1 MAMTLPRPEP
11 FRIASIDI
19 FRALIMLL
27 MIFVNDLWSLENIP
41 GWLEHTTADYD
52 GMGMADVV
60 FPAFLFIVGLSIPFA
75 IRNRISKGESLQK
88 IAGHILIRSAALII
102 MGFFHV
108 NFENITTLVVPV
120 ARPVYEIL
128 MTISFFLIW
137 NVYPKDG
144 RVARVSTKWLQGA
157 GIIMLVLLALIYRGG
172 SPENTVWMRPYWWG
186 ILGLIGWSYLVS
198 SLVYLLARQKF
209 WLITLMVV
217 LFCFLN
223 FQEFSPLFD
232 HLPKLKVII
241 SASNYSLVMCGVLA
255 SALFMQLP
263 SKQGR
268 EWKYVGIL
276 MLLAIVFIGYG
287 FDVRPL
293 GGISK
298 IKATP
303 SWTAICAGIS
313 FFGYGLIF
321 LIADKYRLV
330 RWAKIIEPAGS
341 MTLTCYLVPY
351 LVYPLLGLVGWKWP
365 EILTSGYIGLIK
377 SLLFALVIIWMT
389 GLLGKMKIKLRI

>member
-1 MAMTLPRPEP
+1 MTLPKPVP
-11 FRIASIDI
+11 VRIASIDI

-27 MIFVNDLWSLENIP
+27 MIFVNDLWSLKNIP
-41 GWLEHTTADYD
+41 GWLEHTAADFD
-52 GMGMADVV
+52 GMGLADVV

-88 IAGHILIRSAALII
+88 ITGHILLRSAALII

-108 NFENITTLVVPV
+108 NFENITAPVVPLSK
-120 ARPVYEIL
+120 PVYEIL
-128 MTISFFLIW
+128 MTIAFFLIW
-137 NVYPKDG
+137 NVYPKDTRIG
-144 RVARVSTKWLQGA
+144 KISTKWLQSA
-157 GIIMLVLLALIYRGG
+157 GILILGILALIYRGG
-172 SPENTVWMRPYWWG
+172 SLEHTVWMRPYWWG
-186 ILGLIGWSYLVS
+186 ILGLIGWSYLIS
-198 SLVYLLARQKF
+198 SMIYLLARQKF
-209 WLITLMVV
+209 WLITLFVV

-232 HLPKLKVII
+232 HLPKLKLII

-263 SKQGR
+263 YQQGR
-268 EWKYVGIL
+268 EWKYIGIL
-276 MLLAIVFIGYG
+276 MLLALVFIGYG

-313 FFGYGLIF
+313 FFVYGLVY
-321 LIADKYRLV
+321 LIADRYRFV

-341 MTLTCYLVPY
+341 MTLTCYLIPY
-351 LVYPLLGLVGWKWP
+351 LIYPVIALSGWKWP
-365 EILTSGYIGLIK
+365 EILSSGYTGLIK
-377 SLLFALVIIWMT
+377 SILFALAIIWIT
-389 GLLGKMKIKLRI
+389 GLLGKMKVKLKI